1 MFEHFNFRVPRYGED
16 AVRKNPL
23 NRKVKFICSPEFE
36 ELFNS
41 LFPGVDFAKVV
52 EFGENAEVAKNET
65 PGSDYEWSCD
75 TECDEDDDD
84 EPDGES
90 EFPDETYT
98 IVRTNL
104 SNKVP
109 KFHQDWLKRQVKTQ
123 PKNESSK
130 VPPSIFDSQ
139 ETLDRLFGIKKSISE
154 DPPKDAFVFMANR
167 LTFLIKTRY
176 PIIWDTST
184 VETIGND
191 IAFIALDEENNPQ
204 IDLKN
209 ATEIAMAINKDE
221 VIQNEI
227 EDYFK
232 DTKWQSIYCAPFNM
246 DVKGKRRLGFVF
258 YVRLREDD

>member
-1 MFEHFNFRVPRYGED
+1 MYFD
-16 AVRKNPL
+16 IKNI
-23 NRKVKFICSPEFE
+23 VGTDEFMKLINE
-36 ELFNS
+36 

-52 EFGENAEVAKNET
+52 EFGENAEVARNEK
-65 PGSDYEWSCD
+65 GHDNYVWK
-75 TECDEDDDD
+75 TEPDEE

-98 IVRTNL
+98 IVRTNVG
-104 SNKVP
+104 NKVP
-109 KFHQDWLKRQVKTQ
+109 KFHQDWLKRQVKAQ

-139 ETLDRLFGIKKSISE
+139 ETLDRLFGIKKPINE
-154 DPPKDAFVFMANR
+154 DPSKDAFVFMANR

-204 IDLKN
+204 IDLKS

-232 DTKWQSIYCAPFNM
+232 DTKWQSIYCAPFSM